1 MVHGPILKN
10 YSWKACFQ
18 DRPIFIVF
26 KLNFPPTPRRLSHWH
41 CLGKDLWVTQNF
53 SIEMPTLPYFITLS
67 SSHTIHIQA
76 TRHVGSSSSNAIDRL
91 YGPISKPHSFTKPH
105 VFHVVVDWITL
116 FQKSQSASKFCE
128 WGVDLEFSL
137 HFLSMLFYLSHMFS
151 KWALKAA
158 FYW

>member
-1 MVHGPILKN
+1 MVRGPILKN
-10 YSWKACFQ
+10 CSWKAYSQ

-53 SIEMPTLPYFITLS
+53 SIEMTTLPYFITPS
-67 SSHTIHIQA
+67 NSHTIHAQA
-76 TRHVGSSSSNAIDRL
+76 TRNVGSISSNAINRL
-91 YGPISKPHSFTKPH
+91 YGPISKPHNFTKPH
-105 VFHVVVDWITL
+105 ALHVVDWITV

-128 WGVDLEFSL
+128 SAADLDFSF

-151 KWALKAA
+151 KWALNAA
-158 FYW
+158 LYW